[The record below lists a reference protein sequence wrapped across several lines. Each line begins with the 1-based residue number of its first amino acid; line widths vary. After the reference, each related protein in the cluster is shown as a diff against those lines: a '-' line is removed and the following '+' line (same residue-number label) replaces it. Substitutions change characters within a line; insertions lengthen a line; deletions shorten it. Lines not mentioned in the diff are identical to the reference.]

1 MLIPKDKVGQ
11 AKRWAEF
18 HWTSILY
25 SSDVPEGSFLELQ
38 DTSVRI
44 QNHNT
49 GGIDLPYPR
58 RGQRRARPQSQCP
71 ATESTRS
78 PSVARR
84 YDVFSVSP
92 SRNSM
97 AVNASACWSSI
108 SKLVHFGR

>member
-78 PSVARR
+78 PSVPRR

-92 SRNSM
+92 SRNSITRIGGWGG
-97 AVNASACWSSI
+97 VGS
-108 SKLVHFGR
+108 